1 MLRETLCCREL
12 KLVQQERQPSSEDVP
27 LRERLLSRTGP
38 LRSVAVTV
46 AVIGALFNIVGL
58 NLYPVDAFVLRATFV
73 FVTSVIGFIVYPA
86 SKNDRGQLG
95 AYDVV
100 LLLLTSA
107 VYVYTVLNYE
117 GLMDRAGVLWIT
129 PDIVVGI
136 VLVFILLELARRT
149 MGPALPILAL
159 VLLGY
164 ALWGPYFPGILGHP
178 GFALDRVVSYIYSLD
193 AIFGTP
199 VGVSVTYVFVFVLFG
214 AVMEVTGGG
223 KVLMD
228 LAVSVTGRSRGGT
241 AKIAI
246 VGSSFFGTLNGSPVA
261 NVMATGAFTIPLM
274 KKTGYQPSFAGAVEA
289 AASTGGQILPP
300 IMGASVFIMMDIL
313 GSDYLSIAK
322 AALIPA
328 LLYYV
333 GVFWMVDLEARRTGV
348 RGLPEEDIPR
358 ARDVLKDGGYLLL
371 PIGVLLYALLIAQVS
386 PLRAGLIGTLSCLV
400 LGSFKKR
407 SRLGPKAIVSALFV
421 TMKSSIPVVVACA
434 VAGIVMG
441 VLGLTGLGLNVA
453 SIILD
458 YSMGFL
464 PLALLLATVVAII
477 LGLGMPT
484 TASYIICATIIAPGL
499 IGMGVTAIGAHLFVL
514 YFANLSNI
522 TPPVALACYGA
533 SAIAGANPL
542 SVSIKAF
549 QLGLIGFLIPFAW
562 VYAPELIMDGEP
574 LSVAYTA
581 VTALIGVLALGVSL
595 QGIVGSSLL
604 GWPARLCTAFVA
616 MLLVV
621 PGVLTDGLALVLI
634 ILLAMLIV
642 WRNPRVLSSSAGP
655 E

>member
-1 MLRETLCCREL
+1 M
-12 KLVQQERQPSSEDVP
+12 QQERQRSSEDVP

-73 FVTSVIGFIVYPA
+73 FVTSVIAFIVYPA
-86 SKNDRGQLG
+86 RKNDRGQVG
-95 AYDVV
+95 AYDLL
-100 LLLLTSA
+100 LLLLTSS

-117 GLMDRAGVLWIT
+117 GLMDRAGVLWVT
-129 PDIVVGI
+129 PDLIVGI
-136 VLVFILLELARRT
+136 VLVITLLELARRT

-164 ALWGPYFPGILGHP
+164 ALWGPYFPGVLGHP
-178 GFALDRVVSYIYSLD
+178 GFGLDRVVSYIYSLD
-193 AIFGTP
+193 GIFGTP
-199 VGVSVTYVFVFVLFG
+199 VAVSVTYVFVFILFG
-214 AVMEVTGGG
+214 AVMEVSGGG

-274 KKTGYQPSFAGAVEA
+274 KKTGYQPAFAGAVEA

-313 GSDYLSIAK
+313 GTDYVSIAK

-333 GVFWMVDLEARRTGV
+333 GVFWMVDLEARRTGL
-348 RGLPEEDIPR
+348 RGLAEEDIPR
-358 ARDVLKDGGYLLL
+358 ARDVLKNGGYLLV
-371 PIGVLLYALLIAQVS
+371 PIAVLLYALLVAQVS

-400 LGSFKKR
+400 LGLFKKE
-407 SRLGPKAIVSALFV
+407 SRLGPRAIVSALFV
-421 TMKSSIPVVVACA
+421 TMKSSVLVVVACA

-453 SIILD
+453 SILLN
-458 YSMGFL
+458 YSMGLL
-464 PLALLLATVVAII
+464 PLALVLATVVAII

-484 TASYIICATIIAPGL
+484 TASYIICATIVAPAL
-499 IGMGVTAIGAHLFVL
+499 IEMGVAAMGAHLFVL
-514 YFANLSNI
+514 YFANMSNI
-522 TPPVALACYGA
+522 TPPVALACYAA
-533 SAIAGANPL
+533 SGIARANPL

-549 QLGLIGFLIPFAW
+549 KLGLVGFLIPFAW
-562 VYAPELIMDGEP
+562 VYGPQLIMDGEP

-581 VTALIGVLALGVSL
+581 LTALIGVLALGVSL
-595 QGIVGSSLL
+595 QGVVGSSIL
-604 GWPARLCTAFVA
+604 GWPSRLCTASVA
-616 MLLVV
+616 VLLVM
-621 PGVLTDGLALVLI
+621 PGVLTDGLALILVV
-634 ILLAMLIV
+634 LLAMLIV
-642 WRNPRVLSSSAGP
+642 WRNPRILSSDAGP